1 MKVKKKVRRSLSK
14 LFERAD
20 IFIRDIK
27 PNDKITIIYDS
38 DPDGVCSA
46 AIAITALREVG
57 INNIFAASRS
67 PDFVK
72 KYGARCTFS
81 DKTIILDLSTDIFEK
96 DLPKMKTTATDKKFL
111 IFDHHLVWKIK
122 SKNVTYVNP
131 RMIEKE
137 IYLPTSYLIYKFFSR
152 RINLDSVKWMA
163 VLGTIADYGLK
174 DTKDLIGKYLRKKDY
189 ENIWGSE
196 YGRAAM
202 IANSTIAIAG
212 ADKSLETLLQLKSF
226 RQFKRN
232 DVFRKAFE
240 KFEKEFR
247 KRKEEMMRRMEVY
260 PKIGLRFTIINSKY
274 FRRIASTLATRIGN
288 KNRDSVFVIL
298 EKSGNIYR
306 IHGRSTA
313 SDVSI
318 AKLFKKLGVGG
329 GHPAAGGGSIKV
341 KELKAFR
348 KSLIKE
354 IEKMRQIDRKKR

>member
-1 MKVKKKVRRSLSK
+1 MKKKVRRSLSK

-46 AIAITALREVG
+46 AIAIIALRKVG
-57 INNIFAASRS
+57 VSNIFAASRS

-96 DLPKMKTTATDKKFL
+96 DLPKMKMTDKKFL

-152 RINLDSVKWMA
+152 RINLDSIEWMA

-202 IANSTIAIAG
+202 IVNSTIAIAG

-226 RQFKRN
+226 AQFKRN
-232 DVFRKAFE
+232 DVFRKAFG

-260 PKIGLRFTIINSKY
+260 PKISLRFTIINPKY

-288 KNRDSVFVIL
+288 KNRNSVFIVL

-306 IHGRSTA
+306 IHGRST
-313 SDVSI
+313 SSISI

-329 GHPAAGGGSIKV
+329 GHPAAGGGSVKV
-341 KELKAFR
+341 KELKVFR

-354 IEKMRQIDRKKR
+354 IEKMRHIGRRKR